1 MQGMPSPTVRQ
12 RTPPGE
18 RLLRHAILLLLLAS
32 LALLPMLSEATVVID
47 GRQPQTELSSLLQSL
62 RDDTG
67 RLTVSDLLDESTPW
81 KPATGRAVNLGIDHH
96 DWWFRVDLQNDHP
109 SLKDFLLEI
118 AYPSLDHVAVYLIHG
133 GELIDRHLL
142 GDHRPHHER
151 PINHHYFVIPTRLPK
166 DGTVTLLLHV
176 RTNGV
181 VQLPLTLWEKTAFA
195 SHDQARQL
203 IAGVYFGA
211 MLVMLIYNLFMYIG
225 IGDRSYLYYV
235 GFVLSVPLFV
245 SSLTGYSFQ
254 YFWPEAIYWNGQSI
268 GFFLSS
274 TVIFAL
280 LFTMNFLQLHRDSL
294 SLWVRNSFRVVTL
307 VATGMMVSVF
317 VVPYNTMLVLVM
329 GGSVIGCMAALGVGF
344 YCAMRGERP
353 ALFYVPAWG
362 ALLMGGLILAASKLT
377 LLPQNVFTDNAVQIG
392 SILLVVLLSFALAE
406 RINDERRRRYRA
418 QMEALQN
425 ERRARLAQEQALN
438 AQTQANL
445 QLEQKVAER
454 TEELAK
460 ANTILQ
466 ELSDTDALTGMRNR
480 RFLDNFLDREVTR
493 CFRYQHPLAVILL
506 DIDHFK
512 RFNDH
517 YGHQIGDDCLRMVAD
532 QLRHCVARDSDV
544 VARYGGEEFCV
555 VLPETELEG
564 ARAVAER
571 IRRRI
576 GETPFQITDEK
587 VQVTVSVGVTCMVP
601 NSPKIEAR
609 LLQRADEAL
618 YQAKGDGRNRVV
630 CLPGDTPGRQD

>member
-1 MQGMPSPTVRQ
+1 MQGMPTPTTRP
-12 RTPPGE
+12 RAPSGE
-18 RLLRHAILLLLLAS
+18 RLLRHTILLLLLAS
-32 LALLPMLSEATVVID
+32 LALLPALSEARVIID
-47 GRQPQTELSSLLQSL
+47 GRKPQTELSSQLQSL
-62 RDDTG
+62 RDDSGT
-67 RLTVSDLLDESTPW
+67 LTASTVLDATALW
-81 KPATGRAVNLGIDHH
+81 QPATGRAVNLGIDHH
-96 DWWFRVDLQNDHP
+96 DWWFRAELQNDHP
-109 SLKDFLLEI
+109 TLKDFLLEI
-118 AYPSLDHVAVYLIHG
+118 AYPSLDHVAVYLIHD

-151 PINHHYFVIPTRLPK
+151 PINHHYFVIPTHLPK
-166 DGTVTLLLHV
+166 DGTVTLLIHV

-203 IAGVYFGA
+203 VAGVYFGA

-254 YFWPEAIYWNGQSI
+254 YFWPEAIRWNGQSI

-280 LFTMNFLQLHRDSL
+280 LFTINFLQLQRDNL
-294 SLWVRNSFRVVTL
+294 PLWVRSGFRVIML
-307 VATGMMVSVF
+307 VATGMMASVF
-317 VVPYNTMLVLVM
+317 IAPYNTMLVLVM
-329 GGSVIGCMAALGVGF
+329 GGSVIACMAALSVGF

-362 ALLMGGLILAASKLT
+362 SLMMGGLILAASKLS
-377 LLPQNVFTDNAVQIG
+377 LLPQNIFTDNAVQIG

-438 AQTQANL
+438 AQQQANL

-466 ELSDTDALTGMRNR
+466 ELSDTDALTGLRNR
-480 RFLDNFLDREVTR
+480 RYLDNFLDREVTR

-512 RFNDH
+512 RFNDRH
-517 YGHQIGDDCLRMVAD
+517 GHQIGDDCLRMVAD

-576 GETPFQITDEK
+576 GETPFRITDEK
-587 VQVTVSVGVTCMVP
+587 VQVTISVGVTCMVP
-601 NSPKIEAR
+601 NSPKMEAR

-618 YQAKGDGRNRVV
+618 YQAKGEGRNRVV
-630 CLPGDTPGRQD
+630 CLPGDMPGRV

>member
-1 MQGMPSPTVRQ
+1 MQGMPSPITPQ
-12 RTPPGE
+12 PAPPGE
-18 RLLRHAILLLLLAS
+18 RRLRHGILLLLLGL
-32 LALLPMLSEATVVID
+32 LAVLPLLAEARVVID
-47 GRQPQTELSSLLQSL
+47 GSQPQTELSSRLQSL

-67 RLTVSDLLDESTPW
+67 LLTASDLLLDGTPW
-81 KPATGRAVNLGIDHH
+81 RPPTGRAVNLGIDDH
-96 DWWFRVDLQNDHP
+96 DWWFRVDLQNNHP
-109 SLKDFLLEI
+109 AENDFLLEI
-118 AYPSLDHVAVYLIHG
+118 AYPSLDHVAVYLIHDG
-133 GELIDRHLL
+133 AVIDQYRL

-151 PINHHYFVIPTRLPK
+151 PLNHHYFVIPTRLPS

-254 YFWPEAIYWNGQSI
+254 YFWPNAIHWNGQSI

-280 LFTMNFLQLHRDSL
+280 LFTINFLQLHRDTL
-294 SLWVRNSFRVVTL
+294 PMWVRSGFRVIML
-307 VATGMMVSVF
+307 VAAGMMTSVF
-317 VVPYNTMLVLVM
+317 VAPYNTMLVIVM
-329 GGSVIGCMAALGVGF
+329 GGSVIACMAALLVGF

-362 ALLMGGLILAASKLT
+362 SLLLGGLILAASKLS

-406 RINDERRRRYRA
+406 RINDERRRRYLA

-425 ERRARLAQEQALN
+425 ERRARMAQEQALN
-438 AQTQANL
+438 AQQQANL
-445 QLEQKVAER
+445 QLEQKVAAR

-466 ELSDTDALTGMRNR
+466 ELSDSDALTGLRNR
-480 RFLDNFLDREVTR
+480 RFLDTFLDREATR
-493 CFRYQHPLAVILL
+493 CFRYQHPLSVILL

-512 RFNDH
+512 QFNDR
-517 YGHQIGDDCLRMVAD
+517 YGHQIGDDCLRMVAE
-532 QLRHCVARDSDV
+532 QLRHCVARDSDI

-555 VLPETELEG
+555 ILPETELQG
-564 ARAVAER
+564 AHAVAER

-576 GETPFQITDEK
+576 AETPFRITDK
-587 VQVTVSVGVTCMVP
+587 NVQVTVSVGVTCMVP
-601 NSPKIEAR
+601 TSPKVESS
-609 LLQRADEAL
+609 LLQQADEAL
-618 YQAKGDGRNRVV
+618 YQAKGAGRNRVV
-630 CLPGDTPGRQD
+630 CLASDNSDRQA

>member
-1 MQGMPSPTVRQ
+1 MQGMPTPTA
-12 RTPPGE
+12 PPAAPASE
-18 RLLRHAILLLLLAS
+18 RWCRHCVLVLLLAS
-32 LALLPMLSEATVVID
+32 LALLPALSGANIIID
-47 GRQPQTELSSLLQSL
+47 GRQSQTELSSQLLSF
-62 RDDTG
+62 RDDGG
-67 RLTVSDLLDESTPW
+67 RLSFNDLLADDIAWRSP
-81 KPATGRAVNLGIDHH
+81 TGRAVNLGINDH
-96 DWWFRVDLQNDHP
+96 DWWFRIDLQNQHP
-109 SLKDFLLEI
+109 SQTDFLLEI
-118 AYPSLDHVAVYLIHG
+118 AYPSLDHVAVYLVHN
-133 GELIDRHLL
+133 GELIVSHLL

-151 PINHHYFVIPTRLPK
+151 PINHHYFVIPAHLPR

-203 IAGVYFGA
+203 VAGVYFGA

-235 GFVLSVPLFV
+235 GFVLSVPMFV

-254 YFWPEAIYWNGQSI
+254 YFWPEAIQWNGQSI
-268 GFFLSS
+268 GFFLTS
-274 TVIFAL
+274 TVLFAL
-280 LFTMNFLQLHRDSL
+280 LFTINFLQLQRDSL
-294 SLWVRNSFRVVTL
+294 PVWIRSGARLVMLLVT
-307 VATGMMVSVF
+307 VMMASVF
-317 VVPYNTMLVLVM
+317 IAHYNTMLVLVM
-329 GGSVIGCMAALGVGF
+329 AGSVLSCMAALFIGF

-362 ALLMGGLILAASKLT
+362 SLLTGGLILAASKLT

-438 AQTQANL
+438 AQQEANL
-445 QLEQKVAER
+445 QLEHKVAER

-460 ANTILQ
+460 ANAILQ
-466 ELSDTDALTGMRNR
+466 ELSDTDSLTDLRNR
-480 RFLDNFLDREVTR
+480 RFLDSFLNREVTR
-493 CFRYQHPLAVILL
+493 CFRYQHPLAVVLL

-512 RFNDH
+512 RFNDQH
-517 YGHQIGDDCLRMVAD
+517 GHQIGDDCLRMVAD

-576 GETPFQITDEK
+576 SETPFRITNEK
-587 VQVTVSVGVTCMVP
+587 VQVTVSVGVTCMIP
-601 NSPKIEAR
+601 DSPKVESR

-630 CLPGDTPGRQD
+630 CLPGD